1 MHFRWIGWIPIL
13 HGWIPPFFSPNSH
26 GWLEWN
32 ILISQWYSH
41 YNASKMHLV
50 MDQNSVPLKFT
61 LNCWV
66 YGCSSPRNYGISHTS
81 VNIQLIAISR
91 SAKWAGKL
99 WAGPKSDAS
108 APFFPAKTGHKCPTS
123 HPTRSRVTRAGHSF
137 PSQLGREGSA
147 LQCPVLWPLVSFE
160 WLETTRNSGKSLFLL
175 NNWTTKVVGF
185 VFLNGLTV

>member
-1 MHFRWIGWIPIL
+1 MLGVKHPI
-13 HGWIPPFFSPNSH
+13 FPND
-26 GWLEWN
+26 LP
-32 ILISQWYSH
+32 ITTPV
-41 YNASKMHLV
+41 NASG
-50 MDQNSVPLKFT
+50 
-61 LNCWV
+61 
-66 YGCSSPRNYGISHTS
+66 YGSKLCSPEVHPKLLGLWMFIPQKLWDIPYIS

-108 APFFPAKTGHKCPTS
+108 APFFPAKTGHKRPPS

-147 LQCPVLWPLVSFE
+147 LQCPVLCPLVSFE
-160 WLETTRNSGKSLFLL
+160 WLKTTRNSGKTLFLL
-175 NNWTTKVVGF
+175 KKLTSKVVGF